1 RDRHGAIRGILTSGI
16 DITERRRMEEEMQR
30 IYEQLEH
37 EHDALQKKNIALR
50 EVLGQIEGEKDAIK
64 RLVVA
69 NIESD
74 IVPTVQR
81 LRGMASEPQGP
92 LLDLLEDSLA
102 HIASEFAAGLKERFH
117 GLTPRQVQIC
127 RLIKNGYSSKEIAE
141 SIGTSL
147 LTVHKHRE
155 AIRDKLGLKNR
166 NISLN
171 SYLQTL

>member
-1 RDRHGAIRGILTSGI
+1 
-16 DITERRRMEEEMQR
+16 
-30 IYEQLEH
+30 
-37 EHDALQKKNIALR
+37 
-50 EVLGQIEGEKDAIK
+50 
-64 RLVVA
+64 
-69 NIESD
+69 
-74 IVPTVQR
+74 VQR